1 MTERAALG
9 LYAVAFVLLLLA
21 GAVLAFAGLGALSSL
36 GSLWLS
42 AVLSVGAVVAAAASI
57 VVSRR

>member
-1 MTERAALG
+1 MTERAALA
-9 LYAVAFVLLLLA
+9 LYAVAFVLLLVS

-36 GSLWLS
+36 GLLWLS
-42 AVLSVGAVVAAAASI
+42 AVLSVGAVIAAAASI